1 MTPRA
6 AGDHAAN
13 KAGEDRKRL
22 TAGKYIRKNL
32 VAKKK
37 MSGFAVVIF
46 QDPERCWPGKTGRY
60 TLPQKW
66 ILPVVKNNRA
76 ENKSI
81 NTSEECVSI

>member
-32 VAKKK
+32 VVKKK
-37 MSGFAVVIF
+37 MSGYAVVIF
-46 QDPERCWPGKTGRY
+46 QDPERCWAGKTRRCAF
-60 TLPQKW
+60 PRKW
-66 ILPVVKNNRA
+66 ILPGAKKNIA

-81 NTSEECVSI
+81 NTSE